1 VDAPL
6 PGLALLAIIA
16 LLFVSVVQVM
26 RIARYRQSLEAE
38 LVDAQATIRSLR
50 RRLDDATRP
59 PTQFARM
66 RLRRV
71 AVDRFAR
78 LRLAA
83 PPRSP
88 RPEVLDGGHR
98 VRVH

>member
-1 VDAPL
+1 MEAPL
-6 PGLALLAIIA
+6 PGLALMAIIA
-16 LLFVSVVQVM
+16 LLFVSVVQVLA
-26 RIARYRQSLEAE
+26 IARYRQSLESE
-38 LVDAQATIRSLR
+38 LVDAHATIRALR

-78 LRLAA
+78 LRLAV
-83 PPRSP
+83 PPRSA
-88 RPEVLDGGHR
+88 RPESLDGGR
-98 VRVH
+98 ARVH